1 MSWEGGIR
9 EVERGRCR
17 SWSTKRG
24 RETDAGRRLLPSVR
38 TACTGQEDYRAGARP
53 HALGRTVGGTQVV
66 KKRAAVCNHTQLYMY
81 HACLVARA
89 VTAELAGLLLLVC
102 AL

>member
-1 MSWEGGIR
+1 M
-9 EVERGRCR
+9 
-17 SWSTKRG
+17 
-24 RETDAGRRLLPSVR
+24 
-38 TACTGQEDYRAGARP
+38 
-53 HALGRTVGGTQVV
+53 GGTQVV

-102 AL
+102 ALCMHWARLNERRRGVLGEDGGGLRLKGGGGLVEGVLGCA